1 MRIVITFR
9 IIQWKYISFIVDRE
23 IIGPEFLKPLHD
35 VLIIQGKEQVCGN
48 RDIVGTYRNVNCL
61 LKITSIKHTK

>member
-23 IIGPEFLKPLHD
+23 IIGPGFLKPLHD
-35 VLIIQGKEQVCGN
+35 ALIIQVKEQVCGN
-48 RDIVGTYRNVNCL
+48 RDIVGTHRYVNCL